1 MRFFLAPHPGPLPRG
16 GAGIR
21 SFSPLTLALSPG
33 GERGC
38 VSFSPLTLALSPRGE
53 RGYVL
58 SRPSPWPSPL
68 EGRGDTFF
76 LAPHPGPL
84 PCGEREEQVAA
95 GSTLTATCLRN
106 LRLTTLSM

>member
-1 MRFFLAPHPGPLPRG
+1 LPWRGEGLRSFSPLTLVLSPRG
-16 GAGIR
+16 GREEGIR

-33 GERGC
+33 
-38 VSFSPLTLALSPRGE
+38 GE

-84 PCGEREEQVAA
+84 TCGERGEQVSAEK
-95 GSTLTATCLRN
+95 TLTASCYRN
-106 LRLTTLSM
+106 LYLTTLCMQPGWLPRW